1 MTDEK
6 KIDEEYIEKSKNYR
20 GWNLASESYYI
31 GDKKWLVQK
40 DCKTPIK
47 EDKIRELSNKIN
59 NAVKDLKDEKIIP
72 EEGLTISRTC
82 NKEILE
88 MTLIG
93 FVYDDE
99 VKEFGHRTLGEVS
112 LVMQSLFLEIG
123 GWEELIYFYKRR
135 ITGARLQQK
144 QEEVEQNG

>member
-1 MTDEK
+1 MPDEK
-6 KIDEEYIEKSKNYR
+6 NSDEEFVEKAKNYR
-20 GWNLASESYYI
+20 GWDLASESYYI
-31 GDKKWLVQK
+31 DDEKWLVQK

-47 EDKIRELSNKIN
+47 EGRIRELSNKIN
-59 NAVKDLKDEKIIP
+59 NAVKDLKDEKITP
-72 EEGLTISRTC
+72 EEGLSIARTC

-93 FVYDDE
+93 FSYDE
-99 VKEFGHRTLGEVS
+99 KVEKFGHRTLGEVS

-135 ITGARLQQK
+135 MIGSKLQLK
-144 QEEVEQNG
+144 QEEADQNG

>member
-1 MTDEK
+1 LL
-6 KIDEEYIEKSKNYR
+6 DEENRDAEFIEKSKIYR
-20 GWNLASESYYI
+20 GWDLASESYYI
-31 GDKKWLVQK
+31 DDEKWLVQK

-47 EDKIRELSNKIN
+47 GDRIVELCNKIN
-59 NAVKDLKDEKIIP
+59 KALKDLKNEKITP
-72 EEGLTISRTC
+72 DKGLSISRTC

-93 FVYDDE
+93 FNYDE
-99 VKEFGHRTLGEVS
+99 MVKKFGHRTLANIS

-123 GWEELIYFYKRR
+123 GWEDLIHFYKTRM
-135 ITGARLQQK
+135 IGTKLRLK